1 MKIFTIGFT
10 QKSAEQ
16 FFLLI
21 RENKVKRIIDTRLNI
36 TSQLSG
42 FAKKN
47 DLVFFLKELCQTDYV
62 HAPDLTPTKTMLD
75 AYKKKIITWESY
87 ADKFTNL
94 MAQRNIE
101 RTIDKSLLDKGCLLC
116 SEHLPHQCH
125 RRLVAEYLSLHWD
138 ENINI
143 VHLSRAFKKTPLFL

>member
-1 MKIFTIGFT
+1 MKTFTIGFT

-21 RENKVKRIIDTRLNI
+21 RENKVKHIIDTRLNI

-47 DLVFFLKELCQTDYV
+47 DLAFFLKELCQTDYV

-101 RTIDKSLLDKGCLLC
+101 RTIDKSLLDNGCLLC
-116 SEHLPHQCH
+116 SEHMPHQCH

-143 VHLSRAFKKTPLFL
+143 VHLS

>member
-1 MKIFTIGFT
+1 MKTFTIGFT

-21 RENKVKRIIDTRLNI
+21 RENKVKHIIDTRLNI

-47 DLVFFLKELCQTDYV
+47 DLAFFLKELCQTDYV

-101 RTIDKSLLDKGCLLC
+101 RTIDKSLLDNGCLLC
-116 SEHLPHQCH
+116 SEHMPHQCH

-143 VHLSRAFKKTPLFL
+143 VHLSWAFKKTPLFL

>member
-143 VHLSRAFKKTPLFL
+143 VHLS

>member
-1 MKIFTIGFT
+1 MKTFTIGFT

-21 RENKVKRIIDTRLNI
+21 RENKVKRIIDTRLNV

-47 DLVFFLKELCQTDYV
+47 DLAFFLKELCQTDYV
-62 HAPDLTPTKTMLD
+62 HTPDLTPTKTMLD
-75 AYKKKIITWESY
+75 AYKKKYITWESY

-125 RRLVAEYLSLHWD
+125 RRLIAEYLSLHWD

-143 VHLSRAFKKTPLFL
+143 VHLS

>member
-1 MKIFTIGFT
+1 MQTFTIGFT

-16 FFLLI
+16 FFSLI
-21 RENKVKRIIDTRLNI
+21 RKNEVKRIVDTRLNT
-36 TSQLSG
+36 TSQLAG

-47 DLVFFLKELCQTDYV
+47 DLTYFLKELCQADYI
-62 HAPDLTPTKTMLD
+62 HLLDLAPTKPMLD
-75 AYKKKIITWESY
+75 AYKNKAITWESY

-101 RTIDKSLLDKGCLLC
+101 RIIDKSLLDKGCLLC

-125 RRLVAEYLSLHWD
+125 RRLVAEYLSQHWD
-138 ENINI
+138 ENIKI
-143 VHLSRAFKKTPLFL
+143 VHLS